1 MSARVR
7 QMFRRQDSTS
17 SSPNYDSPTF
27 AATAPTLSS
36 GGPEEISAHPL
47 QEEDDEKVDE
57 KLRDDRSY
65 DQQHGRS
72 SDLPADPSAL
82 DTADLDPANRTAGGK
97 ERPIEVSS
105 SRASTSSELLF
116 KDLETDPF
124 QPFCCR
130 CVLQTDEDFGTR
142 LISTVDDVNIPI
154 HTLRMY
160 VIGLGLTCFAAVLGQ
175 IFYLCVQ
182 AFSSVCVP
190 RALRRSSALF
200 FAMCRV
206 HWQVLALNCIVN

>member
-116 KDLETDPF
+116 K
-124 QPFCCR
+124 QIS
-130 CVLQTDEDFGTR
+130 R
-142 LISTVDDVNIPI
+142 LIHFNPFV
-154 HTLRMY
+154 
-160 VIGLGLTCFAAVLGQ
+160 AAV
-175 IFYLCVQ
+175 FYR
-182 AFSSVCVP
+182 P
-190 RALRRSSALF
+190 TKT
-200 FAMCRV
+200 
-206 HWQVLALNCIVN
+206 LAPVSFRPSMMSTCPSTR